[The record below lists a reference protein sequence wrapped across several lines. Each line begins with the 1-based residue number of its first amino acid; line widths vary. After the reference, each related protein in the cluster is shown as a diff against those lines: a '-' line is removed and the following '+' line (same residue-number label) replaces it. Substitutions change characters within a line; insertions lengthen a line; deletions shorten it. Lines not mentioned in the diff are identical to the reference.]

1 MINVP
6 YKFESDKIKLPEGKD
21 RRVKLTSE
29 DKEAIKALYATG
41 DISTYKLAEQFNV
54 SRRTI
59 QFILD
64 PSKKKANLERLEERG
79 GWKVYYD
86 KDKNNEYMTNHRRY
100 KKEVFGS

>member
-1 MINVP
+1 MP
-6 YKFESDKIKLPEGKD
+6 YKFETDKVKLPEGKD
-21 RRVKLTSE
+21 RRVKLTAE
-29 DKEAIKALYATG
+29 DKEAIEALYSTG
-41 DISTYKLAEQFNV
+41 NISTYKLAEYFNV

-86 KDKNNEYMTNHRRY
+86 KEKRNEYMTNHRHY
-100 KKEVFGS
+100 KKEILG

>member
-1 MINVP
+1 MP
-6 YKFESDKIKLPEGKD
+6 YKFETDKVKLPEGKD
-21 RRVKLTSE
+21 RRVKLTAE
-29 DKEAIKALYATG
+29 DKEAIKALYSTG
-41 DISTYKLAEQFNV
+41 NISTYKLAEEFNV

-86 KDKNNEYMTNHRRY
+86 KDKHNEYMTNHRQY
-100 KKEVFGS
+100 KKEVLKED

>member
-1 MINVP
+1 M
-6 YKFESDKIKLPEGKD
+6 
-21 RRVKLTSE
+21 
-29 DKEAIKALYATG
+29 
-41 DISTYKLAEQFNV
+41 

-86 KDKNNEYMTNHRRY
+86 KEKHNEYMTNHRHY
-100 KKEVFGS
+100 KKEVLKDD

>member
-1 MINVP
+1 MP
-6 YKFESDKIKLPEGKD
+6 YKFETDKVKLPEGKD
-21 RRVKLTSE
+21 RRVKLTTE
-29 DKEAIKALYATG
+29 DKEIIKALYEIVN
-41 DISTYKLAEQFNV
+41 ISTYKLAEQFNV

-86 KDKNNEYMTNHRRY
+86 KEKHNEYMTNHRHY
-100 KKEVFGS
+100 KKEVLKED